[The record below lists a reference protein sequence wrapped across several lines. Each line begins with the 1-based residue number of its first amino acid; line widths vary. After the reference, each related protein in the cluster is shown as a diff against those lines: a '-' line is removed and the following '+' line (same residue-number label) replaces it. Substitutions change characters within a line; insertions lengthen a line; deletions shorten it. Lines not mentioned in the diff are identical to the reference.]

1 MVSLG
6 IDYGRLA
13 RIAAKSKL
21 HEVANYLISFEP
33 RLENKIPFF
42 YERQNYPEALRLAIE
57 TGDPNEV
64 SKVFNHILS
73 LSRGDNPR
81 KSLREV
87 VKLVIEV
94 ADGPR

>member
-1 MVSLG
+1 MVQLG

-42 YERQNYPEALRLAIE
+42 YER
-57 TGDPNEV
+57 
-64 SKVFNHILS
+64 
-73 LSRGDNPR
+73 
-81 KSLREV
+81 
-87 VKLVIEV
+87 
-94 ADGPR
+94 